1 MNTDYVVD
9 LPATPT
15 IIKIS
20 SESTSITITWEQDLF
35 SDVLGY
41 EIQYN
46 FTIRKCPGNSWNV
59 WNVTISDSSLRNY
72 TLVNST
78 VTPVEED
85 SDYFIMFSAVN
96 SNGKSEPVTIE
107 TNTLASGIQCVHQEI
122 LMILSCLHIYSCSS
136 CLLYTSPSPR
146 DATLSRMPSSA

>member
-20 SESTSITITWEQDLF
+20 SESTSITITWEQDLS

-46 FTIRKCPGNSWNV
+46 FTIRECPGNSWNV

-78 VTPVEED
+78 DTPVEED
-85 SDYFIMFSAVN
+85 SDYFLMFSAVN
-96 SNGKSEPVTIE
+96 SDGKSEPVTIE
-107 TNTLASGIQCVHQEI
+107 TNTSTAGIQMCTLTV
-122 LMILSCLHIYSCSS
+122 Y
-136 CLLYTSPSPR
+136 LY
-146 DATLSRMPSSA
+146 